1 MTDSQEEDFLE
12 VDPQVRG
19 QNYCCISFV
28 SPENILADKAV
39 WKMHKF
45 LANMQKRYKKVRR
58 EQMIIPGKFK
68 AAKVIN
74 GNIEAALK
82 FFKRQ
87 VKESNVLQ
95 ELKDRKEFIKPSA
108 VKRKQKM
115 DAIRA
120 EYIRRIRSND

>member
-1 MTDSQEEDFLE
+1 
-12 VDPQVRG
+12 
-19 QNYCCISFV
+19 
-28 SPENILADKAV
+28 
-39 WKMHKF
+39 
-45 LANMQKRYKKVRR
+45 
-58 EQMIIPGKFK
+58 MIIPGKFK

-82 FFKRQ
+82 FWKRQ

-115 DAIRA
+115 D
-120 EYIRRIRSND
+120 YL

>member
-1 MTDSQEEDFLE
+1 
-12 VDPQVRG
+12 
-19 QNYCCISFV
+19 
-28 SPENILADKAV
+28 
-39 WKMHKF
+39 
-45 LANMQKRYKKVRR
+45 MQKRYKKVRR

-82 FFKRQ
+82 FWKRQ

-115 DAIRA
+115 DAIRK